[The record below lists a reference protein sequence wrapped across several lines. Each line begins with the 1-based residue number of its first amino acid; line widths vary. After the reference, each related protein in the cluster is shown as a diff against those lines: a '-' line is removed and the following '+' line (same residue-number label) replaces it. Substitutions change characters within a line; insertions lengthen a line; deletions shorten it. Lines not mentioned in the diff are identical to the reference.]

1 MNVTKKIIVLWGVC
15 LSFGLFN
22 HFFVSGQ
29 ARLIIPLVMF
39 PSLFLFWVISAYR
52 FSEAVRASD
61 PNLYHL
67 FRKQY
72 QGQLI
77 KFAEE
82 IIRQNYQNDII
93 RMYAKTLLSFY
104 RSALLLLIV
113 IAALAM
119 T

>member
-15 LSFGLFN
+15 LSLGLFN

-29 ARLIIPLVMF
+29 ARLIIPFAMF
-39 PSLFLFWVISAYR
+39 PFLFLFWVISAYQ
-52 FSEAVRASD
+52 FSEAIRVSD
-61 PNLYHL
+61 PDLYHL
-67 FRKQY
+67 FRNQY
-72 QGQLI
+72 HSQYI

-82 IIRQNYQNDII
+82 IIRQDYQNDKIL
-93 RMYAKTLLSFY
+93 MCAKTLLSFY

-113 IAALAM
+113 IASLAM